1 MANGNE
7 SMGPSHKEVGTKT
20 PRCAL
25 LKALKKK
32 KMLYRSHPAEHSV
45 WAQIHVHRVTDLERF
60 PVRISKDEAPTPLPV
75 VGPLFISPLS
85 FHLSRALLG
94 AWRFGLF
101 RCVYSSFHNRLD
113 LIREPAFYWVFYFI
127 FPNYCFI
134 LFSHHT

>member
-25 LKALKKK
+25 LKAFPKKI
-32 KMLYRSHPAEHSV
+32 LHRSQPAEHSV
-45 WAQIHVHRVTDLERF
+45 CAQIYVNRVTDLERF

-75 VGPLFISPLS
+75 VGPLFIYLLL
-85 FHLSRALLG
+85 FHLSRVLLG

-101 RCVYSSFHNRLD
+101 RCVYSSFHNRLN
-113 LIREPAFYWVFYFI
+113 LIREPAFYWVFYF
-127 FPNYCFI
+127 PNLSMFV
-134 LFSHHT
+134 SS

>member
-25 LKALKKK
+25 LKAFRKKFFTDRT
-32 KMLYRSHPAEHSV
+32 LLDNQFGLHVCRG
-45 WAQIHVHRVTDLERF
+45 VHRVTGLKKF

-75 VGPLFISPLS
+75 VGPLFIFSLS
-85 FHLSRALLG
+85 FHLSQALLG
-94 AWRFGLF
+94 AWRFGNF
-101 RCVYSSFHNRLD
+101 CCVYSSFHNRLD

-127 FPNYCFI
+127 FPIYPC
-134 LFSHHT
+134 LFHHM